1 MSTFFSFAYDAST
14 ESKQMEEDEEAA
26 QLKELQAALAM

>member
-1 MSTFFSFAYDAST
+1 MSTLSSIYNAST
-14 ESKQMEEDEEAA
+14 ESKQTEEDEEAA